1 MERESMAAQPS
12 PPMDGPQRHVRLPG
26 TSNLR
31 DLGGYRAGEG
41 RRVRWGRLF
50 RSGAMPKLGEADW
63 RWMRDRDVA
72 TVCDLRSADERALAP
87 TRWSGPE
94 RTRHIHA
101 DYDARLIFGQS
112 FVPPRPGAAVNDLH
126 QSLYALFADI
136 LAPALGEMFE
146 ALLDEQVPLIFHCSA
161 GQDRTGLA
169 AGLLLA
175 LLGVDRATIYA
186 DYLLSTECRQFD
198 NELDR
203 TGIAA
208 FERTNIVARFYTRAI
223 REQGIEA
230 VKPRRLVD
238 AEGQALLKQA
248 LDGIE
253 SRFGGLEDY
262 AARRLG
268 LRASGVARLREL
280 YLEPAC

>member
-1 MERESMAAQPS
+1 MTAQAS
-12 PPMDGPQRHVRLPG
+12 KVRDGSQRHVRLPG

-31 DLGGYRAGEG
+31 DLGGYRTACG
-41 RRVRWGRLF
+41 RQVRWGRLY
-50 RSGAMPKLGEADW
+50 RSGAMPKLGEDDW
-63 RWMRDRDVA
+63 RWMRERDVA
-72 TVCDLRSADERALAP
+72 VVCDLRSGEERALAP

-101 DYDARLIFGQS
+101 DYDARLIFGQAFLPS
-112 FVPPRPGAAVNDLH
+112 ESGGALNDLH

-136 LAPALGEMFE
+136 LAPALTELFA
-146 ALLDEQVPLIFHCSA
+146 ALHEEQVPLIFHCSA

-175 LLGVDRATIYA
+175 LLGVDRATIYD

-208 FERTNIVARFYTRAI
+208 FEQTNIVARFYTQAI
-223 REQGIEA
+223 RERGIDA

-238 AEGQALLKQA
+238 AEGQALLKHA

-253 SRFGGLEDY
+253 ARFGSLEDY
-262 AARRLG
+262 AERRLG
-268 LRASGVARLREL
+268 LKADGVERLRTL
-280 YLEPAC
+280 YLEPVQ